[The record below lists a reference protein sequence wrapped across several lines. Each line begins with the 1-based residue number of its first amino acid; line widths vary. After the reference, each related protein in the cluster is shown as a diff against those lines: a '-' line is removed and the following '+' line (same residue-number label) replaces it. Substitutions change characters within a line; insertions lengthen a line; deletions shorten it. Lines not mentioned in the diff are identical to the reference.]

1 MTTLAS
7 GHIVVGK
14 DATIKFKE
22 EFIMSVVNTNIAS
35 LNAWRNLTS
44 SQTSMNSSLEKL
56 SSGKK
61 INKAADDAS
70 GLAIS
75 EKMTGQINGL
85 DQATQ
90 NAQNAISLIQTAE
103 GALNETTSIIQRM
116 RTLAVQARNSTNTDT
131 DRAQTQKEVTQLI
144 AEVQRIADTT
154 QFNTKTLLN
163 GSASTTPL
171 VFQIGANQGQVIS
184 VGIVNMQA
192 SAGALG
198 ISAVSLGTST
208 AASKAISVL
217 DAALSMVSS
226 NRATLGAVQNR
237 LTHTVNNL
245 EVASENL
252 SAARSNLQDTDM
264 AKEMANYS
272 KQQVLIQSGTAM
284 LAQANQSS
292 QSVLKLL
299 Q

>member
-1 MTTLAS
+1 MPQF
-7 GHIVVGK
+7 
-14 DATIKFKE
+14 KFKE
-22 EFIMSVVNTNIAS
+22 EIIMSVVNTNIAS
-35 LNAWRNLTS
+35 LNSWRNLQA
-44 SQTSMNSSLEKL
+44 SQASMNSSLEKL

-61 INKAADDAS
+61 INRAADDAS

-90 NAQNAISLIQTAE
+90 NAQNGISLIQTAE
-103 GALNETTSIIQRM
+103 GALNETTAIIQRL
-116 RTLAVQARNSTNTDT
+116 RTLAVQSRNDTNTDD
-131 DRAQTQKEVTQLI
+131 DRTQTNKEVKQLI
-144 AEVQRIADTT
+144 AEISRIASTT
-154 QFNTKTLLN
+154 QFNTKNLLN
-163 GSASTTPL
+163 GDATTAVTGTDKGAL
-171 VFQIGANQGQVIS
+171 TFQIGANMGQTITVSIANMSAAAGGLNISTTVIDLS
-184 VGIVNMQA
+184 TTKGA
-192 SAGALG
+192 S
-198 ISAVSLGTST
+198 SA
-208 AASKAISVL
+208 I
-217 DAALSMVSS
+217 AALDTALATVSS
-226 NRATLGAVQNR
+226 TRAELGAVQNR
-237 LTHTVNNL
+237 LTHTINNL

-252 SAARSNLQDTDM
+252 SSARSNLQDTDM

>member
-1 MTTLAS
+1 
-7 GHIVVGK
+7 
-14 DATIKFKE
+14 
-22 EFIMSVVNTNIAS
+22 MSVVNTNIAS
-35 LNAWRNLTS
+35 LNSWRNLQA
-44 SQTSMNSSLEKL
+44 SQNSMNSSLEKL

-61 INKAADDAS
+61 INRAADDAS

-75 EKMTGQINGL
+75 EKMTSQINGL

-90 NAQNAISLIQTAE
+90 NAQNGISLIQTAE
-103 GALNETTSIIQRM
+103 GALNETTAILQRL
-116 RTLAVQARNSTNTDT
+116 RTLAISSRNDTNTDN
-131 DRAQTQKEVTQLI
+131 DRGQTQKEVDALLD
-144 AEVQRIADTT
+144 EVDRIATTT
-154 QFNTKTLLN
+154 QFNTKNLLN
-163 GSASTTPL
+163 GSASATHL
-171 VFQIGANQGQVIS
+171 VFQIGANTAQVLS
-184 VGIVNMQA
+184 VGINKMQA
-192 SAGALG
+192 SALGVSDITLATGTGA
-198 ISAVSLGTST
+198 SAAVSLLDI
-208 AASKAISVL
+208 AISK
-217 DAALSMVSS
+217 VSS
-226 NRATLGAVQNR
+226 QRASLGAIQNR

>member
-1 MTTLAS
+1 
-7 GHIVVGK
+7 
-14 DATIKFKE
+14 
-22 EFIMSVVNTNIAS
+22 MSVVNTNIAS
-35 LNAWRNLTS
+35 LNSWRNLQA
-44 SQTSMNSSLEKL
+44 SQNSMNSSLEKL

-61 INKAADDAS
+61 INRAADDAS

-85 DQATQ
+85 DQATS

-103 GALNETTSIIQRM
+103 GALNETTAILQRM
-116 RTLAVQARNSTNTDT
+116 RTLAVQSRNDTNTDA
-131 DRAQTQKEVTQLI
+131 DRAQTQKEVNQLI
-144 AEVQRIADTT
+144 SEITRISTDTE
-154 QFNTKTLLN
+154 FNTQKLVN
-163 GSASTTPL
+163 GSATSLT
-171 VFQIGANQGQVIS
+171 FQIGANKGQTITLSIANMGATALS
-184 VGIVNMQA
+184 VDSTTLATEAGA
-192 SAGALG
+192 SAA
-198 ISAVSLGTST
+198 IT
-208 AASKAISVL
+208 AIDAAIS
-217 DAALSMVSS
+217 SVSTT
-226 NRATLGAVQNR
+226 RANLGAVQNR

-252 SAARSNLQDTDM
+252 SSARSNLQDTDM

>member
-1 MTTLAS
+1 MPQL
-7 GHIVVGK
+7 
-14 DATIKFKE
+14 KFKE
-22 EFIMSVVNTNIAS
+22 EIIMSVVNTNIAS
-35 LNAWRNLTS
+35 LNSWRNLQA
-44 SQTSMNSSLEKL
+44 SQNSMNASLEKL

-85 DQATQ
+85 DQATS

-103 GALNETTSIIQRM
+103 GALNETTSILQRLN
-116 RTLAVQARNSTNTDT
+116 TLAVQSRSDTNTDS
-131 DRAQTQKEVTQLI
+131 DRAQTQKEVAQLVSEI
-144 AEVQRIADTT
+144 SRIASTT
-154 QFNTKTLLN
+154 QFNTKNLIN
-163 GSASTTPL
+163 GDATSAKNGQTDKGAL
-171 VFQIGANQGQVIS
+171 VFQIGANANQTITVSIG
-184 VGIVNMQA
+184 NMSA
-192 SAGALG
+192 AAGALNVSS
-198 ISAVSLGTST
+198 ISLAT
-208 AASKAISVL
+208 AGGASNAIT
-217 DAALSMVSS
+217 AIAKALSTVSS
-226 NRATLGAVQNR
+226 TRANLGAVQNR

>member
-1 MTTLAS
+1 
-7 GHIVVGK
+7 
-14 DATIKFKE
+14 
-22 EFIMSVVNTNIAS
+22 MSVVNTNVPS
-35 LNAWRNLTS
+35 LNAWRNL
-44 SQTSMNSSLEKL
+44 QANQASMNSSLEKL

-75 EKMTGQINGL
+75 EKMTSQINGL
-85 DQATQ
+85 DQATS

-103 GALNETTSIIQRM
+103 GALTETTSIIQRM
-116 RTLAVQARNSTNTDT
+116 RTLAVAAQNDTNTSS
-131 DRAQTQKEVTQLI
+131 DRAQTQKEIGQLFSEI
-144 AEVQRIADTT
+144 SRIASTT
-154 QFNTKTLLN
+154 QFNTKALLT
-163 GSASTTPL
+163 GGVSLT
-171 VFQIGANQGQVIS
+171 FQIGANAGQTMAVKIASMTTGGLFGTGSTSATVSVSGTTASISGVI
-184 VGIVNMQA
+184 G
-192 SAGALG
+192 L
-198 ISAVSLGTST
+198 
-208 AASKAISVL
+208 L
-217 DAALSMVSS
+217 DKALSTVSGT
-226 NRATLGAVQNR
+226 RANLGAVQNR

-252 SAARSNLQDTDM
+252 TSARSNIQDTDM

-272 KQQVLIQSGTAM
+272 KEQVLISAGTAM

>member
-1 MTTLAS
+1 
-7 GHIVVGK
+7 
-14 DATIKFKE
+14 
-22 EFIMSVVNTNIAS
+22 
-35 LNAWRNLTS
+35 
-44 SQTSMNSSLEKL
+44 MNSSLEKL

-61 INKAADDAS
+61 INRAADDAS

-75 EKMTGQINGL
+75 EKMTSQINGL

-90 NAQNAISLIQTAE
+90 NAQNGISLIQTAE
-103 GALNETTSIIQRM
+103 GALNETTAILQRL
-116 RTLAVQARNSTNTDT
+116 RTLAVQSRNDTNTDN
-131 DRAQTQKEVTQLI
+131 DRGQTQKEVNALLDEI
-144 AEVQRIADTT
+144 DRIATTT
-154 QFNTKTLLN
+154 QFNTKNLLN
-163 GSASTTPL
+163 GSASTTTL
-171 VFQIGANQGQVIS
+171 VFQIGANQTQVLS
-184 VGIVNMQA
+184 VGITAMQA
-192 SAGALG
+192 SALG
-198 ISAVSLGTST
+198 ISDVSVALAGS
-208 AASKAISVL
+208 ASKAVSVL
-217 DAALSMVSS
+217 DAAISAVSS
-226 NRATLGAVQNR
+226 QRASLGAIQNR

-252 SAARSNLQDTDM
+252 SSARSNLQDTDM

>member
-1 MTTLAS
+1 MPQL
-7 GHIVVGK
+7 
-14 DATIKFKE
+14 KFKE
-22 EFIMSVVNTNIAS
+22 EIIMSVVNTNVAS
-35 LNAWRNLTS
+35 LNSWRNLQA
-44 SQTSMNSSLEKL
+44 SQNSMNASLEKL

-85 DQATQ
+85 DQATS

-103 GALNETTSIIQRM
+103 GALNETTSIIQRLT
-116 RTLAVQARNSTNTDT
+116 TLAVQSRSDTNTNS
-131 DRAQTQKEVTQLI
+131 DRTQTQKEVTQLV
-144 AEVQRIADTT
+144 AEISRIASTT
-154 QFNTKTLLN
+154 QFNTKNLIN
-163 GSASTTPL
+163 GDAVGAVNGDKGALT
-171 VFQIGANQGQVIS
+171 FQIGANKGQTITIS
-184 VGIVNMQA
+184 IANMSAAAGGLNISSISLATAGGA
-192 SAGALG
+192 SSAITALQN
-198 ISAVSLGTST
+198 
-208 AASKAISVL
+208 
-217 DAALSMVSS
+217 ALSVVSS
-226 NRATLGAVQNR
+226 TRANLGAVQNR

>member
-1 MTTLAS
+1 
-7 GHIVVGK
+7 
-14 DATIKFKE
+14 
-22 EFIMSVVNTNIAS
+22 MSVVNTNIAS
-35 LNAWRNLTS
+35 LNSWRNLQA
-44 SQTSMNSSLEKL
+44 SQNSMNTSLEKL

-61 INKAADDAS
+61 INRAADDAS

-75 EKMTGQINGL
+75 EKMTSQINGL
-85 DQATQ
+85 DQATS
-90 NAQNAISLIQTAE
+90 NAQNSISLIQTAE

-116 RTLAVQARNSTNTDT
+116 RTLAIQSRNDTNTDT
-131 DRAQTQKEVTQLI
+131 DRAQTQKEIAQLI
-144 AEVQRIADTT
+144 SEITRISTDTE
-154 QFNTKTLLN
+154 FNTQKLVN
-163 GSASTTPL
+163 GSASALT
-171 VFQIGANQGQVIS
+171 FQIGANAGQTITVSIADM
-184 VGIVNMQA
+184 GA
-192 SAGALG
+192 SALSIGSVDL
-198 ISAVSLGTST
+198 ST
-208 AASKAISVL
+208 AAGASAAVTAL
-217 DAALSMVSS
+217 DGALSLVSS
-226 NRATLGAVQNR
+226 TRANLGAVQNR

>member
-1 MTTLAS
+1 
-7 GHIVVGK
+7 
-14 DATIKFKE
+14 
-22 EFIMSVVNTNIAS
+22 MSVVNTNVAS
-35 LNAWRNLTS
+35 LNSWRNLQA
-44 SQTSMNSSLEKL
+44 SQNSMNSSLEKL

-61 INKAADDAS
+61 INRAADDAS

-75 EKMTGQINGL
+75 EKMTAQINGL
-85 DQATQ
+85 DQATS
-90 NAQNAISLIQTAE
+90 NAQNSISLIQTAE
-103 GALNETTSIIQRM
+103 GALNETTAILQRI
-116 RTLAVQARNSTNTDT
+116 RTLAVQSRNDTNKDV
-131 DRAQTQKEVTQLI
+131 DRQQTQKEITQLLS
-144 AEVQRIADTT
+144 EVDRIAGTT
-154 QFNTKTLLN
+154 EFNTLKLLD
-163 GSASTTPL
+163 GSQSAAGLT
-171 VFQIGANQGQVIS
+171 FQIGANAGQTINVKIGS
-184 VGIVNMQA
+184 MGTTALAIGGVNLNTAGGA
-192 SAGALG
+192 SGA
-198 ISAVSLGTST
+198 ITS
-208 AASKAISVL
+208 I

-226 NRATLGAVQNR
+226 TRATLGAVQNR

>member
-1 MTTLAS
+1 M
-7 GHIVVGK
+7 
-14 DATIKFKE
+14 
-22 EFIMSVVNTNIAS
+22 
-35 LNAWRNLTS
+35 NA
-44 SQTSMNSSLEKL
+44 SLEKL

-61 INKAADDAS
+61 INRAADDAS

-75 EKMTGQINGL
+75 EKMTSQINGL

-90 NAQNAISLIQTAE
+90 NAQNGISLIQTAE
-103 GALNETTSIIQRM
+103 GALNETTAILQRL
-116 RTLAVQARNSTNTDT
+116 RTLAVQSRNDTNTDN
-131 DRAQTQKEVTQLI
+131 DRGQTQKEVNALLDEI
-144 AEVQRIADTT
+144 DRIATTT
-154 QFNTKTLLN
+154 QFNTKNLLN
-163 GSASTTPL
+163 GSASTTTL
-171 VFQIGANQGQVIS
+171 VFQIGANQTQVLS
-184 VGIVNMQA
+184 VGITAMQA
-192 SAGALG
+192 SALG
-198 ISAVSLGTST
+198 ISDVSVALAGS
-208 AASKAISVL
+208 ASKAVSVL
-217 DAALSMVSS
+217 DAAISAVSS
-226 NRATLGAVQNR
+226 QRASLGAIQNR

-252 SAARSNLQDTDM
+252 SSARSNLQDTDM

>member
-1 MTTLAS
+1 
-7 GHIVVGK
+7 
-14 DATIKFKE
+14 
-22 EFIMSVVNTNIAS
+22 MSVVNTNIAS
-35 LNAWRNLTS
+35 LNSWRNLQS
-44 SQTSMNSSLEKL
+44 SQASMNSSLEKL

-61 INKAADDAS
+61 INRAADDAS

-75 EKMTGQINGL
+75 EKMTSQINGL

-90 NAQNAISLIQTAE
+90 NAQNGISLIQTAE
-103 GALNETTSIIQRM
+103 GALNETTAIIQRM
-116 RTLAVQARNSTNTDT
+116 RTLAVQSRNDTNTNS
-131 DRAQTQKEVTQLI
+131 DRAQTQKEVTQLL
-144 AEVQRIADTT
+144 AEVNRIANTT
-154 QFNTKTLLN
+154 QFNTKNLLD
-163 GSASTTPL
+163 GSLSGANKGL
-171 VFQIGANQGQVIS
+171 VFQIGANQGQVLS
-184 VGIVNMQA
+184 VNVGNMRT
-192 SAGALG
+192 SAAQGLA
-198 ISAVSLGTST
+198 ISAVSVGTAS
-208 AASKAISVL
+208 AASKAISL
-217 DAALSMVSS
+217 LNNALSRVSS
-226 NRATLGAVQNR
+226 QRASLGAVQNR

>member
-1 MTTLAS
+1 
-7 GHIVVGK
+7 
-14 DATIKFKE
+14 
-22 EFIMSVVNTNIAS
+22 
-35 LNAWRNLTS
+35 
-44 SQTSMNSSLEKL
+44 MNSSLEKL

-70 GLAIS
+70 GLAIA

-85 DQATQ
+85 DQATS

-103 GALNETTSIIQRM
+103 GALTETTSIIQRM
-116 RTLAVQARNSTNTDT
+116 RTLAIAAQNDTNTSS
-131 DRAQTQKEVTQLI
+131 DRAQTQKEIGQLFQEI
-144 AEVQRIADTT
+144 GRI
-154 QFNTKTLLN
+154 
-163 GSASTTPL
+163 ASTTEFNTQKL
-171 VFQIGANQGQVIS
+171 FNTGGASLTFQIGANAGQTMAVKI
-184 VGIVNMQA
+184 A
-192 SAGALG
+192 SMTTDGLF
-198 ISAVSLGTST
+198 GTSNTVSGTGVTGGT
-208 AASKAISVL
+208 ASVSSLIKTL
-217 DAALSMVSS
+217 DKALSTVSAT
-226 NRATLGAVQNR
+226 RANLGAVQNR

-252 SAARSNLQDTDM
+252 SAARSNIQDTDM

-272 KQQVLIQSGTAM
+272 KQQVLISAGTAM

>member
-1 MTTLAS
+1 
-7 GHIVVGK
+7 
-14 DATIKFKE
+14 
-22 EFIMSVVNTNIAS
+22 MSVVNTNIAS
-35 LNAWRNLTS
+35 LNSWRNLQA
-44 SQTSMNSSLEKL
+44 SQSSMNSSLEKL

-61 INKAADDAS
+61 INRAADDAS

-75 EKMTGQINGL
+75 EKMTSQINGL

-103 GALNETTSIIQRM
+103 GALNETTAIIQRM
-116 RTLAVQARNSTNTDT
+116 RTLAVQSRNDTNTDD
-131 DRAQTQKEVTQLI
+131 DRMQTQKEIAQLI
-144 AEVQRIADTT
+144 SEVTRIASTT
-154 QFNTKTLLN
+154 EFNTKKLVN
-163 GSASTTPL
+163 GSASALT
-171 VFQIGANQGQVIS
+171 FQIGANASQTMTIS
-184 VGIVNMQA
+184 IA
-192 SAGALG
+192 SMAASALG
-198 ISAVSLGTST
+198 ISSLSLSSAGG
-208 AASKAISVL
+208 ASQAISVL
-217 DAALSMVSS
+217 DAALATVSGT
-226 NRATLGAVQNR
+226 RANLGAVQNR
-237 LTHTVNNL
+237 LTHTINNL

-252 SAARSNLQDTDM
+252 SSARSNLQDTDM

>member
-1 MTTLAS
+1 
-7 GHIVVGK
+7 
-14 DATIKFKE
+14 
-22 EFIMSVVNTNIAS
+22 MSVVNTNVAS
-35 LNAWRNLTS
+35 LNSWRNLQA
-44 SQTSMNSSLEKL
+44 SQNSMNASLEKL

-61 INKAADDAS
+61 INRAADDAS

-75 EKMTGQINGL
+75 EKMTSQINGL
-85 DQATQ
+85 DQATS

-103 GALNETTSIIQRM
+103 GALNETTAILQRM
-116 RTLAVQARNSTNTDT
+116 RTLAIQSRNDTNTDA
-131 DRAQTQKEVTQLI
+131 DRAQTQKEIGQLI
-144 AEVQRIADTT
+144 SEITRISTDTE
-154 QFNTKTLLN
+154 FNTQKLVN
-163 GSASTTPL
+163 GSAASLT
-171 VFQIGANQGQVIS
+171 FQIGANTNQTITVAIS
-184 VGIVNMQA
+184 NMGASSLGVSAVDLSSETGA
-192 SAGALG
+192 SAAISL
-198 ISAVSLGTST
+198 IDVAVSAVSGQ
-208 AASKAISVL
+208 
-217 DAALSMVSS
+217 
-226 NRATLGAVQNR
+226 RANLGAVQNR

-252 SAARSNLQDTDM
+252 SSARSNLQDTDM

>member
-1 MTTLAS
+1 
-7 GHIVVGK
+7 
-14 DATIKFKE
+14 
-22 EFIMSVVNTNIAS
+22 MSVVNTNIAA
-35 LNAWRNLTS
+35 LNSWRNLQS
-44 SQTSMNSSLEKL
+44 SQASMNSSLEKL

-61 INKAADDAS
+61 INRAADDAS

-85 DQATQ
+85 DTATD
-90 NAQNAISLIQTAE
+90 NAQKGISLIQTAE

-116 RTLAVQARNSTNTDT
+116 RTLAVQSRNDTNNSA
-131 DRAQTQKEVTQLI
+131 DRGQTQKEVNQLV
-144 AEVQRIADTT
+144 AEVQRIATTT
-154 QFNTKTLLN
+154 QFNTKNLIN
-163 GSASTTPL
+163 GSATGL
-171 VFQIGANQGQVIS
+171 VFQIGANKGQTMNVAIAS
-184 VGIVNMQA
+184 MSIKALFGATA
-192 SAGALG
+192 SANVSVSM
-198 ISAVSLGTST
+198 SANI
-208 AASKAISVL
+208 SKAISTL
-217 DAALSMVSS
+217 DAALSAVSS
-226 NRATLGAVQNR
+226 LRANLGAVQNR

-252 SAARSNLQDTDM
+252 SAARSTVQDTDM

>member
-1 MTTLAS
+1 
-7 GHIVVGK
+7 
-14 DATIKFKE
+14 
-22 EFIMSVVNTNIAS
+22 MSVVNTNIAS
-35 LNAWRNLTS
+35 LNSWRNLQA
-44 SQTSMNSSLEKL
+44 SQASMNSSLEKL

-61 INKAADDAS
+61 INRAADDAS

-90 NAQNAISLIQTAE
+90 NAQNGISLIQTAE
-103 GALNETTSIIQRM
+103 GALNETTAIIQRL
-116 RTLAVQARNSTNTDT
+116 RTLAVQSRNDTNTDD
-131 DRAQTQKEVTQLI
+131 DRTQTNKEVKQLI
-144 AEVQRIADTT
+144 AEISRIASTT
-154 QFNTKTLLN
+154 QFNTKNLLN
-163 GSASTTPL
+163 GDATTAVTGTDKGAL
-171 VFQIGANQGQVIS
+171 TFQIGANMGQTITVSIANMSAAAGGLNISTTVIDLS
-184 VGIVNMQA
+184 TTKGA
-192 SAGALG
+192 S
-198 ISAVSLGTST
+198 SA
-208 AASKAISVL
+208 I
-217 DAALSMVSS
+217 AALDTALATVSS
-226 NRATLGAVQNR
+226 TRAELGAVQNR
-237 LTHTVNNL
+237 LTHTINNL

-252 SAARSNLQDTDM
+252 SSARSNLQDTDM

>member
-1 MTTLAS
+1 MPHL
-7 GHIVVGK
+7 
-14 DATIKFKE
+14 KFKE
-22 EFIMSVVNTNIAS
+22 EIIMSVVNTNIAS
-35 LNAWRNLTS
+35 LNSWRNLTQ
-44 SQTSMNSSLEKL
+44 SQNSMNASLEKL

-61 INKAADDAS
+61 INRAADDAS

-85 DQATQ
+85 DTATA
-90 NAQNAISLIQTAE
+90 NAQKGISMIQTAE
-103 GALNETTSIIQRM
+103 GALNETSAIIQRM
-116 RTLAVQARNSTNTDT
+116 RTLAIQSRNDTNNAA
-131 DRAQTQKEVTQLI
+131 DRGQTQKEVNQLVN
-144 AEVQRIADTT
+144 EVQRIATTT
-154 QFNTKTLLN
+154 QFNTKNLIN
-163 GSASTTPL
+163 GSATGL
-171 VFQIGANQGQVIS
+171 VFQIGANKGQTMNVAIGSMSIQALFGATASKNVSVSMSANIS
-184 VGIVNMQA
+184 NAI
-192 SAGALG
+192 STLDKAL
-198 ISAVSLGTST
+198 SAVSSL
-208 AASKAISVL
+208 
-217 DAALSMVSS
+217 
-226 NRATLGAVQNR
+226 RANLGAVQNR

-252 SAARSNLQDTDM
+252 SAARSTVQDTDM

>member
-1 MTTLAS
+1 
-7 GHIVVGK
+7 
-14 DATIKFKE
+14 
-22 EFIMSVVNTNIAS
+22 MSVVNTNVSA

-44 SQTSMNSSLEKL
+44 SQLSMNTSLEKL

-61 INKAADDAS
+61 INRAADDAS

-90 NAQNAISLIQTAE
+90 NAQNGISMIQTAE
-103 GALNETTSIIQRM
+103 GALNETTSMIQRL
-116 RTLAVQARNSTNTDT
+116 RTLAVSARNDTNTDT
-131 DRAQTQKEVTQLI
+131 DRAQTQKEVSQLLSEI
-144 AEVQRIADTT
+144 TRVSTDTE
-154 QFNTKTLLN
+154 FNTKKLIDGTA
-163 GSASTTPL
+163 SAL
-171 VFQIGANQGQVIS
+171 VFQIGANQGQVMS
-184 VGIVNMQA
+184 VAIASMGATALGVNALSLSSVTGA
-192 SAGALG
+192 SAA
-198 ISAVSLGTST
+198 ISA
-208 AASKAISVL
+208 L
-217 DAALSMVSS
+217 DKALSSVSS
-226 NRATLGAVQNR
+226 TRANLGAVQNR

-252 SAARSNLQDTDM
+252 SSARSNLQDTDM

>member
-1 MTTLAS
+1 
-7 GHIVVGK
+7 
-14 DATIKFKE
+14 
-22 EFIMSVVNTNIAS
+22 MSVVNTNIAS

-44 SQTSMNSSLEKL
+44 SQNSMNTSLEKL

-61 INKAADDAS
+61 INRAADDAS

-75 EKMTGQINGL
+75 EKMTSQINGL
-85 DQATQ
+85 DQATS

-103 GALNETTSIIQRM
+103 GALNETTAIIQRM
-116 RTLAVQARNSTNTDT
+116 RTLAVAAQNDTNTNN
-131 DRAQTQKEVTQLI
+131 DRGQTQKEITALL
-144 AEVQRIADTT
+144 AEVQRIATTT
-154 QFNTKTLLN
+154 QFNTKNLLT
-163 GSASTTPL
+163 GSASAL
-171 VFQIGANQGQVIS
+171 VFQIGANKGQILT
-184 VGIVNMQA
+184 VGINSMTVSGLKLSSA
-192 SAGALG
+192 AGAVNVSSTVATSKSISILDVAL
-198 ISAVSLGTST
+198 SAVSSQ
-208 AASKAISVL
+208 
-217 DAALSMVSS
+217 
-226 NRATLGAVQNR
+226 RANLGAIQNR

>member
-1 MTTLAS
+1 
-7 GHIVVGK
+7 
-14 DATIKFKE
+14 
-22 EFIMSVVNTNIAS
+22 
-35 LNAWRNLTS
+35 
-44 SQTSMNSSLEKL
+44 MNSSLEKL

-61 INKAADDAS
+61 INRAADDAS

-85 DQATQ
+85 DQATS

-103 GALNETTSIIQRM
+103 GALNETTAILQRM
-116 RTLAVQARNSTNTDT
+116 RTLAVQSRNDTNTDA
-131 DRAQTQKEVTQLI
+131 DRAQTQKEVNQLI
-144 AEVQRIADTT
+144 SEITRISTDTE
-154 QFNTKTLLN
+154 FNTQKLVN
-163 GSASTTPL
+163 GSATSLT
-171 VFQIGANQGQVIS
+171 FQIGANKGQTITLSIANMGATALS
-184 VGIVNMQA
+184 VDSTTLATEAGA
-192 SAGALG
+192 SAA
-198 ISAVSLGTST
+198 IT
-208 AASKAISVL
+208 AIDAAIS
-217 DAALSMVSS
+217 SVSTT
-226 NRATLGAVQNR
+226 RANLGAVQNR

-252 SAARSNLQDTDM
+252 SSARSNLQDTDM